1 MGPVIVKIRQRPE
14 QILETDNAS
23 PPSASLSNPCSIGSS
38 GLQPAA
44 NLDHVQGASTTISSG
59 TASGKNPSSSI
70 SPASNPL
77 ASKPTTPIR
86 LFYSYSH
93 KDEKLRNQLVSH
105 LSILKREKVVLDW
118 HDRMIGA
125 GQEWKDQI
133 DNELES
139 AQIVLLLISPDFL
152 ASDYCYDI
160 EMKRALERHER
171 KEARVIPIILR
182 PVDWKSALF
191 GKLQALPKDGKP
203 VVEWRPRDA
212 GFKNVAEGIHRAV
225 EEIAKNSLE
234 SSPSE
239 HAQRTGRSGVLLDL
253 GPSLESHP
261 EAIQP
266 SGTTVSPRKAE
277 QVEVSSA
284 RPKRQLRC
292 PHCGFKAEDM
302 GAGTFC
308 PNCGVR
314 LIGKDWGLEV
324 TGSDASEVESVASS
338 LWAKNSPQMGT
349 SDTGLRHDGR
359 FTIEQDSVPLTT
371 GRQGGDYQVV
381 LLIHG
386 IRTQA
391 DWGPMVRSK
400 LEVPGKIEVIPIKY
414 GYFDAFRFWFPF
426 WTTQQA
432 DRASLHRDPGGSSE
446 VP

>member
-1 MGPVIVKIRQRPE
+1 MFFCSFIVEFFRETTDYKSVEINIQGQRFTASQEIRGLQIGPVIVKIRQRPE
-14 QILETDNAS
+14 QILETDNAAF
-23 PPSASLSNPCSIGSS
+23 PSASLSNPCSIGSS
-38 GLQPAA
+38 GAQPAA

-93 KDEKLRNQLVSH
+93 NDEKLRNQLVSH

-118 HDRMIGA
+118 HDRMMGA

-182 PVDWKSALF
+182 PVDWKSAPF

-239 HAQRTGRSGVLLDL
+239 HAQRTARSGVLLDL
-253 GPSLESHP
+253 ARHL
-261 EAIQP
+261 
-266 SGTTVSPRKAE
+266 KAT
-277 QVEVSSA
+277 
-284 RPKRQLRC
+284 PKRSNRLELR
-292 PHCGFKAEDM
+292 
-302 GAGTFC
+302 
-308 PNCGVR
+308 
-314 LIGKDWGLEV
+314 
-324 TGSDASEVESVASS
+324 
-338 LWAKNSPQMGT
+338 
-349 SDTGLRHDGR
+349 
-359 FTIEQDSVPLTT
+359 
-371 GRQGGDYQVV
+371 
-381 LLIHG
+381 
-386 IRTQA
+386 
-391 DWGPMVRSK
+391 
-400 LEVPGKIEVIPIKY
+400 
-414 GYFDAFRFWFPF
+414 
-426 WTTQQA
+426 
-432 DRASLHRDPGGSSE
+432 
-446 VP
+446 

>member
-1 MGPVIVKIRQRPE
+1 MLYWLICAK
-14 QILETDNAS
+14 
-23 PPSASLSNPCSIGSS
+23 
-38 GLQPAA
+38 PAA

-182 PVDWKSALF
+182 PVDWKSAPF

-277 QVEVSSA
+277 QVEVSST

-292 PHCGFKAEDM
+292 PYCGFKAEDM

-349 SDTGLRHDGR
+349 SDTGLA
-359 FTIEQDSVPLTT
+359 P
-371 GRQGGDYQVV
+371 
-381 LLIHG
+381 
-386 IRTQA
+386 
-391 DWGPMVRSK
+391 
-400 LEVPGKIEVIPIKY
+400 
-414 GYFDAFRFWFPF
+414 
-426 WTTQQA
+426 
-432 DRASLHRDPGGSSE
+432 
-446 VP
+446 